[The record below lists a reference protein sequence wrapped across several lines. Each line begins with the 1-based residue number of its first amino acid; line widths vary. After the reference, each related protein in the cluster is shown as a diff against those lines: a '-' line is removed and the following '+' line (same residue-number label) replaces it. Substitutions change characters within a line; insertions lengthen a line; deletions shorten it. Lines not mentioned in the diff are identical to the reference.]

1 MEVINK
7 YITLVTFVPWIFI
20 YIKSIIDNLKKDN
33 YKKFSF
39 KYLRKNFFKVFRLDI
54 LLIVIVFFYF
64 SSFKVGFVDKY
75 LFAVMCL
82 YMFVNSFYEE
92 KMELKKNFFK
102 DNMLHLILLL
112 LVSLI
117 PFLVYSIK
125 KDLLLTYKIMLM
137 FLFLEY
143 IIILVISYIIKWGKL
158 LFKIK

>member
-92 KMELKKNFFK
+92 KME
-102 DNMLHLILLL
+102 
-112 LVSLI
+112 
-117 PFLVYSIK
+117 
-125 KDLLLTYKIMLM
+125 
-137 FLFLEY
+137 
-143 IIILVISYIIKWGKL
+143 
-158 LFKIK
+158 